1 MAGLKIIIALMAL
14 VGASAFSR
22 SMPMSMS
29 MATEKAGMRRK
40 EWTRALDRATKE
52 NFAEV
57 AYGAKS
63 EAFVSAAGSSMAPK
77 LKSKIKQRAKQ
88 LGVEPKA
95 DFCKQPWKGKPLW
108 LKAQAAEDLKKV
120 VAGRDVEAIQAKLE
134 EIEGLEDVEFKAP
147 EGSDD
152 HPLFAEAKAVIAE
165 VEAAAEAAAAAAE
178 AAAAPAEEAPAEE
191 AAEEA
196 PEEASE

>member
-1 MAGLKIIIALMAL
+1 
-14 VGASAFSR
+14 
-22 SMPMSMS
+22 
-29 MATEKAGMRRK
+29 
-40 EWTRALDRATKE
+40 
-52 NFAEV
+52 
-57 AYGAKS
+57 
-63 EAFVSAAGSSMAPK
+63 MAPK

-178 AAAAPAEEAPAEE
+178 AAAAPAEEVRNRHCHGNDHDHDHRIRQALPPSPTPPPPLPPPPPPPPPPIPPPMAPSP
-191 AAEEA
+191 AANTATANEVTEVLTLQ
-196 PEEASE
+196 PTDPPRPGPG